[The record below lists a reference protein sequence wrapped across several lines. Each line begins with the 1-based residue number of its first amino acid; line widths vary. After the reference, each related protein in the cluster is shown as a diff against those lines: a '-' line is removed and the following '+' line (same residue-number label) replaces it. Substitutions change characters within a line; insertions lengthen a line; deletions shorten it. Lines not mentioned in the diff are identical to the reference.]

1 MLGFIFTELRKK
13 RIAQARRSSR
23 SLAQTSIHL
32 YSSIDVLSL
41 FALFIFTELPN
52 LPELHKKRIAQ
63 ARRCSRSLAQTSIH
77 FYSLIDQP

>member
-1 MLGFIFTELRKK
+1 MFSHFMLGFIFTELRKLAPELRKK

-63 ARRCSRSLAQTSIH
+63 ARRSS
-77 FYSLIDQP
+77 P